1 MGGWMASSA
10 QPVSRHLSHA
20 YANLHLHPQLH
31 LLSATS
37 LHTVSAPS
45 CQASACIATATRE
58 TASPCAPQGSTPRT
72 SSRPQAGVHACY
84 SRVRALW
91 RGQERLVST
100 YLSLGRGRKHVILL
114 PPTAEVRATPPI
126 THTTP
131 HTSPHTHPA
140 VRPTPCAWPG
150 TPHMPSSHAPLT
162 GRSDR
167 RDAGRRRLRLRLR
180 SPQLATRADAR
191 ETAA

>member
-1 MGGWMASSA
+1 MSG
-10 QPVSRHLSHA
+10 
-20 YANLHLHPQLH
+20 
-31 LLSATS
+31 
-37 LHTVSAPS
+37 
-45 CQASACIATATRE
+45 
-58 TASPCAPQGSTPRT
+58 APQGSTPRT

-131 HTSPHTHPA
+131 HTSPRTPPA
-140 VRPTPCAWPG
+140 VRPTPRTWPG
-150 TPHMPSSHAPLT
+150 TPHMHSSQGAEIAERLGGEGCDSAYGRPSSQRAPMPV
-162 GRSDR
+162 R
-167 RDAGRRRLRLRLR
+167 
-180 SPQLATRADAR
+180 PQP
-191 ETAA
+191 EVCQPQG